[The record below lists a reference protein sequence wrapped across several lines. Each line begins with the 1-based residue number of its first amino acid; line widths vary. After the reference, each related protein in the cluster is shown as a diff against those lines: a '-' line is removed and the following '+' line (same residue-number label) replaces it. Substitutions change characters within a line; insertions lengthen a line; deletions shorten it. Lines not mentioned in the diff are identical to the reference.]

1 MLWRYAKVFMVIFA
15 SCELIGIG
23 TVAFSKPER
32 AIWSTMALVDGN
44 ARNAFLSAVTKFADK
59 EAFAIRTSQPRDD
72 GTHFL
77 VQMWRDD
84 VNIVILNPLDDP
96 TQFNCFFYQ
105 TGALPVPDVIVDDLA
120 KHLRGQLGLIPGVVF
135 KDDN

>member
-1 MLWRYAKVFMVIFA
+1 MLWRCAKVFMVIFA
-15 SCELIGIG
+15 SCELVGTG
-23 TVAFSKPER
+23 TVAFSKTER

-77 VQMWRDD
+77 VQMWIEKARQKYGD
-84 VNIVILNPLDDP
+84 IVSPYRVRRISL
-96 TQFNCFFYQ
+96 
-105 TGALPVPDVIVDDLA
+105 
-120 KHLRGQLGLIPGVVF
+120 
-135 KDDN
+135 